1 MHSIHGRAP
10 AIASGLKATRKELS
24 VWIITGEGD
33 SMSIGGNHLIHALR
47 RNFDVNILL
56 FNNEIYGL
64 TKGQY
69 SPLSPEGRKTK
80 SSPMGSIDHPFNP
93 LALAQGADA
102 SFIARSIDRSPKHM
116 RDILLQSHQHK
127 GTSLLEIFQ
136 NCNIFNDG
144 AFSQYTE
151 NKLVNDSVIFVED
164 GKPMVF
170 WEGDKKGIR
179 LDGLNPVV
187 VDLEA
192 DNYSIDDLWVHD
204 KSNRIMSTMLT
215 RIFNNAENK
224 GNLPLPFGVLYAESR
239 PTYEVSMSEQIEQ
252 AIREKGKG
260 DLNDL
265 LRGENTW
272 VVD

>member
-1 MHSIHGRAP
+1 
-10 AIASGLKATRKELS
+10 
-24 VWIITGEGD
+24 
-33 SMSIGGNHLIHALR
+33 
-47 RNFDVNILL
+47 
-56 FNNEIYGL
+56 
-64 TKGQY
+64 
-69 SPLSPEGRKTK
+69 
-80 SSPMGSIDHPFNP
+80 
-93 LALAQGADA
+93 
-102 SFIARSIDRSPKHM
+102 M

-127 GTSLLEIFQ
+127 GTSLLEIYQ

-170 WEGDKKGIR
+170 GEGDKKGIR